1 MKVRVSLITHATED
15 GERVRRGLARALG
28 VGDFS
33 TAGCEGHHG
42 NPIELSSASAPPSA
56 AAAIA
61 RAAGPGALG
70 SALRAREPG
79 GRLHLR
85 LDKQEIAEGRLAL
98 SESDPVRVTIT
109 VPGGDYEGALG
120 LG

>member
-1 MKVRVSLITHATED
+1 MNVRVSLITHATED

-28 VGDFS
+28 IEGFS
-33 TAGCEGHHG
+33 TTGCEGHHG

-61 RAAGPGALG
+61 RAAGPEALE
-70 SALRAREPG
+70 SALRGREPEG
-79 GRLHLR
+79 KLHLR
-85 LDKQEIAEGRLAL
+85 LDKQEITGGRLAL
-98 SESDPVRVTIT
+98 SGSDPVRVTIT
-109 VPGGDYEGALG
+109 VPGGDYRGALG